1 MEPIL
6 TREELAAVV
15 AETSGLA
22 QEVVA
27 ERVDLAGGD
36 RLLRALLPALDPFVR
51 RLGERLRA
59 LLTPIVK
66 ADVRV
71 QVPPAEIV
79 SPSSWPCQGGYI
91 ALASLRVG
99 DMPFGG
105 LLIIDPAITG
115 LLVSRAF
122 GSRRPTEEPPQRALT
137 AVERRVLAP
146 FVESIV
152 NEIGGAFKDVA
163 PLSFA
168 LGRIEADERALNLDR
183 WGGAGLLITMPV
195 LMPEVSGSMSLG
207 LSTAALEPLRA
218 HLGRRAG
225 DDGPGAVARESAARI
240 GRAVRDASVEMT
252 VVIGQARV
260 TLAQLVA
267 LRAGDVVHLDRAVGD
282 PIPVHV
288 EGIPKFHGRPVLSRG
303 SLSVELSGRMED
315 SR

>member
-1 MEPIL
+1 VEPIL

-22 QEVVA
+22 REPVV

-36 RLLRALLPALDPFVR
+36 RLLRALLPALDPFIR
-51 RLGERLRA
+51 RLGDRLRA
-59 LLTPIVK
+59 LLTPTVK

-71 QVPPAEIV
+71 QVSPAEIV
-79 SPSSWPCQGGYI
+79 SPSSWPCHGGYVT
-91 ALASLRVG
+91 LASLRVG
-99 DMPFGG
+99 DMPFSG
-105 LLIIDPAITG
+105 LLIIDPVITG

-122 GSRRPTEEPPQRALT
+122 GSRRAVEDPPQRALT

-152 NEIGGAFKDVA
+152 NEIGGAFKSVA

-168 LGRIEADERALNLDR
+168 LGRIEADERALSLDR
-183 WGGAGLLITMPV
+183 WGGAGLLVTAAVHMAE
-195 LMPEVSGSMSLG
+195 LSGSMSLG
-207 LSTAALEPLRA
+207 LSSAALEPLRA

-225 DDGPGAVARESAARI
+225 DDGPGAIARDCAARI
-240 GRAVRDASVEMT
+240 GRLVREATVEMT

-282 PIPVHV
+282 PIPVRV
-288 EGIPKFHGRPVLSRG
+288 EGIPKFYGRPVLSRG
-303 SLSVELSGRMED
+303 SLSVELSGRMEEP
-315 SR
+315 R